1 MLLVFF
7 CAILAT
13 AVYLCVHVLGARWLP
28 WPARAAL
35 CVLILAASQMH
46 AIQRGLFGSLSGPD
60 MPAWLLKTQAALF
73 CAFILLG
80 LLALCRDAGRLLCW
94 LARRS
99 RPRSRAPS
107 RQAAGPASPGRRRFL
122 QEGMASAAFW
132 TGAPAASLAL
142 GACGTACGT
151 AQPSVRETVLAVPE
165 LDPAL
170 EGLCIVHLADLHI
183 GPLTSRDWVRQLCRD
198 ANACRPDLVCLTGDL
213 ADGAC
218 SYRAAGGGS
227 RREAALELSALQAR
241 LGVFACTGNHE
252 YYSGYADWMAVYR
265 EAGIRLLHGEAMALD
280 AGRAPLV
287 LAGLDDPAAARIL
300 AIPPKPLAEVLAK
313 TPDLPKQAFAV
324 VMDHRPGRAFVN
336 ARAGASLQLS
346 GHTHGGQC
354 LGMARIVARANR
366 GLVAGWYRTAGMPL
380 YVTAGAGLWPGFP
393 IRLGVPAEIA
403 AVRLTRAAG
412 KCLQADGK
420 AL

>member
-13 AVYLCVHVLGARWLP
+13 AIYLCVHVAASPRLP
-28 WPARAAL
+28 WPAKAAL
-35 CVLILAASQMH
+35 CLLILAASQMH

-60 MPAWLLKTQAALF
+60 MPAWLLKMQAALF
-73 CAFILLG
+73 CALILLG
-80 LLALCRDAGRLLCW
+80 LMTLAWDAVRLVRW
-94 LARRS
+94 LARRGLS
-99 RPRSRAPS
+99 PS
-107 RQAAGPASPGRRRFL
+107 KAMHGGPASPGRRRFL
-122 QEGMASAAFW
+122 QGSAASAAFW

-142 GACGTACGT
+142 GASGTISGT
-151 AQPSVRETVLAVPE
+151 AQPRVRETLLAVPG

-183 GPLTSRDWVRQLCRD
+183 GPLTSKAWVRQICRD
-198 ANACRPDLVCLTGDL
+198 ASACRPDLVCITGDL
-213 ADGAC
+213 SDGAC
-218 SYRAAGGGS
+218 SFQAAGGGT
-227 RREAALELSALQAR
+227 RREAALKLAALQAR

-324 VMDHRPGRAFVN
+324 VMDHRPGRAFDN
-336 ARAGASLQLS
+336 AMAGASLQLS

-354 LGMARIVARANR
+354 LGMARIVAKANR

-412 KCLQADGK
+412 NCLQADGK